1 MVRGI
6 GDQGLYDKI
15 TSGTLTRTD
24 YVRAKM
30 VRSLSR
36 HNKIETEA
44 LKVKRRLELENE
56 LKESLASIAESY
68 ANVQSLCEGFKTAK
82 SSDET
87 VIKFLDGDANIA
99 KDLTIKVNQ
108 LSQKAKFAFGHREM
122 NHVQQVGGKLTENS
136 LINNGANVA
145 HNATII
151 TLNGT
156 EIKSSCLDG
165 QYTLANLITD
175 INSHAAETG
184 ITAYFNSVLGRVVI
198 EQDYITQWVKDNDNC
213 TIVAF
218 SDLLSTDQDQNG
230 RKNIYA
236 EIEVKS
242 LRENVAPA
250 NYTLDGDIL
259 EIGGAR
265 FKLLKAQEDDDDA
278 CTFEATNGDAD
289 KVANGVENFVGEL
302 NTFLK
307 RINKL
312 YTETPDQKAE
322 LPTVEERESMTD
334 EELAKREEKV
344 CKGIFYHS
352 HELRELAINAGNIIK
367 DLAINMPGIDI
378 WSTAIG
384 LRGTN
389 EDGRLLSVQLNKTKL
404 ATALTNGVSQDVL
417 KLSTDDVL
425 KMLSGAKTEAYSGG
439 FLTRFA
445 ALCAEQKD
453 SYTQLDTKEIG
464 TARRHTEA
472 QQKLQDSLAAIEREE
487 KRIVEQYNKRQAK
500 IEAME
505 TQMFYLTSS
514 WDAIMEAQYN

>member
-6 GDQGLYDKI
+6 GNQGLYDKI
-15 TSGTLTRTD
+15 MSGTLTRTD

-30 VRSLSR
+30 ARSLNR

-44 LKVKRRLELENE
+44 LKIRRRLELENE
-56 LKESLASIAESY
+56 LKEGLASIAESY
-68 ANVQSLCEGFKTAK
+68 ANVQSLCQGFKTAK

-87 VIKFLDGDANIA
+87 VVKFLDGDVNVA
-99 KDLTIKVNQ
+99 KDLTIKVTK
-108 LSQKAKFAFGHREM
+108 LAKKARMVFNETELDKVEQI
-122 NHVQQVGGKLTENS
+122 NGKITLDS
-136 LINNGANVA
+136 KINNGGDVANGALLV
-145 HNATII
+145 TI
-151 TLNGT
+151 NEV
-156 EIKSSCLDG
+156 EIKSSRPNG
-165 QYTLANLITD
+165 AYTMDNLISE
-175 INSHAAETG
+175 INSHTAETG
-184 ITAYFNSVLGRVVI
+184 VTACFSPVRGRLVL
-198 EQDYITQWVKDNDNC
+198 EQDHITQRVKTNRGSTYC
-213 TIVAF
+213 AF
-218 SDLLSTDQDQNG
+218 SDKLATNG
-230 RKNIYA
+230 ISYERNTEA
-236 EIEVKS
+236 EVRVMALGELVN
-242 LRENVAPA
+242 R
-250 NYTLDGDIL
+250 YTLDGNIL

-265 FKLLKAQEDDDDA
+265 FQLLKTQERTDTP
-278 CTFEATNGDAD
+278 CRFEAVNGDAN

-312 YTETPDQKAE
+312 YTETSDPKAE
-322 LPTVEERESMTD
+322 LPTAEERESMTD

-344 CKGIFYHS
+344 CKGIFYHN

-367 DLAINMPGIDI
+367 DLASNMPGLDI

-404 ATALTNGVSQDVL
+404 ATALTNGVSQGGL

-425 KMLSGAKTEAYSGG
+425 KMLSGAKTEGYPGG

-453 SYTQLDTKEIG
+453 SYTLLDARGIG

-500 IEAME
+500 IESME
-505 TQMFYLTSS
+505 TQMFYLTSA
-514 WDAIMEAQYN
+514 WDAIMAAQDN

>member
-6 GDQGLYDKI
+6 GDQSLYDKI

-56 LKESLASIAESY
+56 LKGSLASIAESY

-87 VIKFLDGDANIA
+87 VVKFLDGDANIA
-99 KDLTIKVNQ
+99 KDLTIKVKQ
-108 LSQKAKFAFGHREM
+108 LSQKAQVPLTYAEM
-122 NHVQQVGGKLTENS
+122 DCVQKIHGKLRANS
-136 LINNGANVA
+136 LINNGAAVVQGTTLITINNV
-145 HNATII
+145 
-151 TLNGT
+151 
-156 EIKSSCLDG
+156 EIKSSRPDG
-165 QYTLANLITD
+165 QYTIANLVAD
-175 INSHAAETG
+175 INSHTAETG
-184 ITAYFNSVLGRVVI
+184 ITAYFNSVLGRVVL
-198 EQDYITQWVKDNDNC
+198 EQDHITQWVKGNGNFTRVIC
-213 TIVAF
+213 
-218 SDLLSTDQDQNG
+218 SHMLSNMGYSIDRQNHP
-230 RKNIYA
+230 A
-236 EIEVKS
+236 EVEVKS
-242 LRENVAPA
+242 LGIDVAPA

-265 FKLLKAQEDDDDA
+265 FKLLKAQEDDDDP
-278 CTFEATNGDAD
+278 CSFEATNGDANR
-289 KVANGVENFVGEL
+289 VANGVESFVGEL

-307 RINKL
+307 RINEL
-312 YTETPDQKAE
+312 YLETPDQKAE

-334 EELAKREEKV
+334 KELAKREEKV
-344 CKGIFYHS
+344 CKGIFYHN

-367 DLAINMPGIDI
+367 DLASNMPGLDI

-404 ATALTNGVSQDVL
+404 ATALTNGVSQGGL

-425 KMLSGAKTEAYSGG
+425 KMLSGAKTEEYSGG

-453 SYTQLDTKEIG
+453 SYTQLDARGIG